1 MGHRRIVQR
10 ALDHEQRVAHRPE
23 YGMVQVTYNISP
35 KEGQMKKIGRSLV
48 AMAAIC
54 TLVVG
59 MVGCKKEGAA
69 ERAGKQ
75 LDKAGDNIK
84 DAVNDLKR

>member
-1 MGHRRIVQR
+1 MK
-10 ALDHEQRVAHRPE
+10 LKKT
-23 YGMVQVTYNISP
+23 GM
-35 KEGQMKKIGRSLV
+35 SL
-48 AMAAIC
+48 AAAAAIC

-59 MVGCKKEGAA
+59 LSGCKKEGAA

-84 DAVNDLKR
+84 DAVQDLKK

>member
-1 MGHRRIVQR
+1 
-10 ALDHEQRVAHRPE
+10 
-23 YGMVQVTYNISP
+23 
-35 KEGQMKKIGRSLV
+35 MKKIGTSLV
-48 AMAAIC
+48 AVAAIC

-59 MVGCKKEGAA
+59 LVGCKKEGAA

-84 DAVNDLKR
+84 DAVQDLKK

>member
-1 MGHRRIVQR
+1 
-10 ALDHEQRVAHRPE
+10 
-23 YGMVQVTYNISP
+23 
-35 KEGQMKKIGRSLV
+35 MKKIGRSL
-48 AMAAIC
+48 AAGAVIC

-59 MVGCKKEGAA
+59 LVGCKKEGAA

-84 DAVNDLKR
+84 DAVRDIKK

>member
-1 MGHRRIVQR
+1 
-10 ALDHEQRVAHRPE
+10 
-23 YGMVQVTYNISP
+23 
-35 KEGQMKKIGRSLV
+35 MKKIGRSLV
-48 AMAAIC
+48 AAAAIC

-59 MVGCKKEGAA
+59 LTGCKKEGPA

-84 DAVNDLKR
+84 DAVKDLKK